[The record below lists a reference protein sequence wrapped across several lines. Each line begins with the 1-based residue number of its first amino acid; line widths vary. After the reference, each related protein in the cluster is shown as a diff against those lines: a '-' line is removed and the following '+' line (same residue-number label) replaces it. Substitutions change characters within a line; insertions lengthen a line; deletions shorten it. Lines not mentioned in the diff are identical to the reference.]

1 MNVESVFLQ
10 AKAMLEAG
18 QYRQARD
25 LGHSLLKARFSGAFE
40 ILAASFQGEGALDVA
55 ITVLQNGVHEA
66 PGVWTLWMQLGNYR
80 SQAGLLVE
88 AQEAYMQARVCPHA
102 DLEQIGFNEA
112 VMRMRYGNKE
122 RALELFGKVIKSTD
136 DRRLRL
142 VALIHRLSTLIDL
155 GQVTEALMELGEAY
169 LHDSDNA
176 ELLSSLAAKLLE
188 AGDPVNALNLAKQA
202 LGLKRA
208 GQVADVVRKIEGVL
222 SDRCRIYEVTL
233 NGKFEDHEGIWR
245 YFTKSSRVYARDRQ
259 EAEALSRAFE
269 PPDVRPH
276 LEVGHIREV
285 GEASQ
290 EPLGVAWSSEL
301 ELIDA
306 T

>member
-1 MNVESVFLQ
+1 MNVESVYLE
-10 AKAMLEAG
+10 AKALLEAG
-18 QYRQARD
+18 QYRPARD

-55 ITVLQNGVHEA
+55 ITVLQNGVKEA
-66 PGVWTLWMQLGNYR
+66 PGVWSLWMQLGNYR
-80 SQAGLLVE
+80 SQAGLLME
-88 AQEAYMQARVCPHA
+88 AQQDYAQARACPHA
-102 DLEQIGFNEA
+102 DAQQIDFNEA
-112 VMRMRYGNKE
+112 IMRMRYGNKE
-122 RALELFGKVIKSTD
+122 RALQLFAQVIKSTD
-136 DRRLRL
+136 DKQLRL
-142 VALIHRLSTLIDL
+142 VALIHRLSTLIEL

-176 ELLSSLAAKLLE
+176 ELLTSLSVKLLE

-202 LGLKRA
+202 LGLRRA
-208 GQVADVVRKIEGVL
+208 GEAADVVRRIEGVL

-233 NGKFEDHEGIWR
+233 NGKFEDDEGIWR
-245 YFTKSSRVYARDRQ
+245 YFTKRSRVYARDED

-269 PPDVRPH
+269 PPDVRAH
-276 LEVGHIREV
+276 LEARQIRDV

-306 T
+306 P